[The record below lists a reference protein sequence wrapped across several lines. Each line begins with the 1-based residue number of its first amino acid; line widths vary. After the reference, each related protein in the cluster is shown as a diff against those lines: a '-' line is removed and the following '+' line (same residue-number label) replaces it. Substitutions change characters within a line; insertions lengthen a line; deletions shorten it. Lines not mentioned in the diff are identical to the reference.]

1 MSVDGA
7 VFGSAFCVCCDRRR
21 ARSSTP
27 YDACSG
33 RFYIQPVSGKCR
45 HLFTRYSTGLF

>member
-1 MSVDGA
+1 MSTGLFSVLLIVCLATEDA
-7 VFGSAFCVCCDRRR
+7 PVFP
-21 ARSSTP
+21 TP